1 MIIKYWEY
9 YNKVSLSALDI
20 SMAVECFHGTFPIQ
34 PDSTLPLPTERCTP
48 EDGICYY
55 SLSMGGGQA
64 TAQLG
69 CWPTQSSV
77 QLAWWGIPECKN
89 EVERL
94 ICLCLETLCNGMIPT
109 AKEIIPEG
117 EDVQGLV
124 MLVLIL
130 IPVVM
135 IALAI
140 YCMYKL
146 KLTKNLNSDHNAQLE
161 NGEKEKYMQQ
171 EQGSFYVGHHSP
183 RDYSYHL
190 CPPSSPH
197 SSQCSPVVPLI
208 RMSSAPAR
216 LKRTSRCLDHAV
228 GIDVKALDMGQGSK
242 LEGGL
247 LFYLDRSNTTT
258 CSKTGKSGMKRLDSG
273 RSALK
278 GSHNHAF
285 CITGPVVKPPGKVT
299 AV

>member
-1 MIIKYWEY
+1 
-9 YNKVSLSALDI
+9 
-20 SMAVECFHGTFPIQ
+20 MAIECFHGTFPIQ

-55 SLSMGGGQA
+55 SLSTGGGQA

-69 CWPTQSSV
+69 CWPSQSSV
-77 QLAWWGIPECKN
+77 QLAWWGVPECKN

-94 ICLCLETLCNGMIPT
+94 ICLCLETLCNGVIPT

-130 IPVVM
+130 FPVVM

-140 YCMYKL
+140 FCMYKL

-171 EQGSFYVGHHSP
+171 EQCSFYGGHQSP

-190 CPPSSPH
+190 CPPTSP
-197 SSQCSPVVPLI
+197 QCSPVVPLI

-216 LKRTSRCLDHAV
+216 LKRTSHYLDRAV
-228 GIDVKALDMGQGSK
+228 GIDVKALDMGQGKK

-247 LFYLDRSNTTT
+247 YFYLDRSNTTT
-258 CSKTGKSGMKRLDSG
+258 KTGKSDMKRLENG
-273 RSALK
+273 RGALK

-285 CITGPVVKPPGKVT
+285 CITNTGPVVKTPGRVT

>member
-1 MIIKYWEY
+1 
-9 YNKVSLSALDI
+9 
-20 SMAVECFHGTFPIQ
+20 MAVECFHGTFPIQ

-55 SLSMGGGQA
+55 SLSRGGGQA

-161 NGEKEKYMQQ
+161 KGEKENYMQQ
-171 EQGSFYVGHHSP
+171 EQGSFYGGHLSP

-190 CPPSSPH
+190 CFTTSPH
-197 SSQCSPVVPLI
+197 ISQCSPVPLI
-208 RMSSAPAR
+208 RQSSAPAR
-216 LKRTSRCLDHAV
+216 LKRTSHRLDRAV
-228 GIDVKALDMGQGSK
+228 GIDVKALDMPQGRK
-242 LEGGL
+242 LEGDIF
-247 LFYLDRSNTTT
+247 FYLDRSNTTT
-258 CSKTGKSGMKRLDSG
+258 CSKTGKSDMKRLHSG
-273 RSALK
+273 RGALK

-285 CITGPVVKPPGKVT
+285 SITNTGPVLKTPGRVT